1 MGKLSMEQQT
11 LQNAR
16 SDLTRIS
23 LVAWQK
29 PFYQVLDLEPAKKI
43 RHAGSAVSLEDIL
56 KNAMEVRHD

>member
-29 PFYQVLDLEPAKKI
+29 PFYQVLDLEPAKKT